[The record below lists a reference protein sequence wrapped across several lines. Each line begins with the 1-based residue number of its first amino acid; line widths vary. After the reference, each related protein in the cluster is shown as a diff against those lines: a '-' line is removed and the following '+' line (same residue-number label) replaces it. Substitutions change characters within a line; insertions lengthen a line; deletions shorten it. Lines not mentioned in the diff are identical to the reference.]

1 MHLFLL
7 LTPPATSYHLP
18 SHLLLSGA
26 IAQEAPVHG
35 SSVLLDKSAAMAT
48 FTLGQMLEI
57 ALGSARAG
65 PIDFEQLYNLL
76 NGMLLHL
83 GLRELVVQ
91 ANGEPV
97 EGSERSIFSPSFL
110 EELMRRVEA
119 NEKEIT
125 EVEALPSPGCSPQA
139 TPSSGV

>member
-65 PIDFEQLYNLL
+65 TIDFEQLYNLL

-125 EVEALPSPGCSPQA
+125 EVEALPSPGCSPRA